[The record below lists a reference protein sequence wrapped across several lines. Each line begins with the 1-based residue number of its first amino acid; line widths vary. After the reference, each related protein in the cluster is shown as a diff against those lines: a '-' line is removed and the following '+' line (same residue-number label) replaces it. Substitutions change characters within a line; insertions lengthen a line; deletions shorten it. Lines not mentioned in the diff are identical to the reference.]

1 MSESALERVRV
12 IGPLAGFADGYR
24 AHLAEQ
30 GYSLRGREYQLYFL
44 SHVSRWMEAEGLDSS
59 R

>member
-1 MSESALERVRV
+1 MSQSALERVRV

-30 GYSLRGREYQLYFL
+30 GYSLSGRAISSICLSTRAGGWRLRG
-44 SHVSRWMEAEGLDSS
+44 WISS